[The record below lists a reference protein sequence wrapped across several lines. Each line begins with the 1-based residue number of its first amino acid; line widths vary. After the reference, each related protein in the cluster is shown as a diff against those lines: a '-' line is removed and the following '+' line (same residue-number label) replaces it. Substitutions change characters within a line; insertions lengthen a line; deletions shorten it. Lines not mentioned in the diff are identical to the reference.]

1 MNENLTLLT
10 GNALEM
16 LRGIPDNSIDCCVTS
31 PPYYGLRDYGTDGQ
45 IGLETTPEQY
55 IENLVAVFREVRR
68 VLKTDGTLWLN
79 MGDSYAGSGKG
90 AAAYPLNAKKYK
102 QGTNKGMLAAVK
114 TTKVKA
120 QGYKRKDLMGVPW
133 RLAFALQ
140 ADGWYLRQDII
151 WYKPNCMPESVKDR
165 CTKSHEYIF
174 LLSKSDKYYFDN
186 EAIKEPAVGFNNI
199 PPAGSKGTL
208 TPNSRRR
215 KGNSKTFRG
224 GVYTNNQSFINSS
237 ELKRDSHG
245 NTENTT
251 GLRNRRDVWS
261 VSTKGYK
268 EAHFATFPEKLI
280 EPCILAGCRTG
291 GTVLDPFLGSGTTA
305 AVSIKNGR
313 KCIGIEIN
321 PDYADMAERRIE
333 TLEQEAGHEHT

>member
-1 MNENLTLLT
+1 MDNFMLLIGDALNNLKTL
-10 GNALEM
+10 
-16 LRGIPDNSIDCCVTS
+16 PDNSVDCCVTS
-31 PPYYGLRDYGTDGQ
+31 PPYYGLRDYGTSGQ
-45 IGLETTPEQY
+45 IGLEETPVEY
-55 IENLVAVFREVRR
+55 IENLVSVFREARR
-68 VLKTDGTLWLN
+68 VLKKDGTLWLN

-90 AAAYPLNAKKYK
+90 AAAYPENAKKYK
-102 QGTNKGMLAAVK
+102 QCTNKGMLAAIK
-114 TTKVKA
+114 TTKVKT
-120 QGYKRKDLMGVPW
+120 QEYKRKDLMGIPW

-174 LLSKSDKYYFDN
+174 LLSKSDKYYFDY

-224 GVYTNNQSFINSS
+224 GAYTNNKAFDNSG
-237 ELKRDSHG
+237 EIVRDSHG
-245 NTENTT
+245 NADNTT

-261 VSTKGYK
+261 VSTHGCK

-280 EPCILAGCRTG
+280 EPCILAGCRIG

-305 AVSIKNGR
+305 VVSIKHDR

-321 PDYADMAERRIE
+321 PNYAEMAKRRVRE
-333 TLEQEAGHEHT
+333 DNNE